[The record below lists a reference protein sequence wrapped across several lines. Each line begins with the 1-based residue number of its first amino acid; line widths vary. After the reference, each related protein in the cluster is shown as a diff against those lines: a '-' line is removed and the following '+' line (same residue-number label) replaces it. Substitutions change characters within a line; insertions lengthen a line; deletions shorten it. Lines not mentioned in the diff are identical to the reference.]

1 MIDRRFTKFKLKEKM
16 PKKDVSSAI
25 DIKFI
30 MHVFYKKLLADEHL
44 SPFFTHVTHVADHLE
59 EHLNLLTTFWSQ
71 SLFQT
76 GGYYNNM
83 FYIHKNVHEQMPF
96 EEKHY
101 KLWLDHFFKSI
112 DENYRGENAE
122 RMKNQSLSMATIM
135 KVKGL
140 SS

>member
-1 MIDRRFTKFKLKEKM
+1 MS
-16 PKKDVSSAI
+16 KKDISSAI

-30 MHVFYKKLLADEHL
+30 MHEFYKKLLADEQL
-44 SPFFTHVTHVADHLE
+44 SPFFTNVTHVADHLD
-59 EHLNLLTTFWSQ
+59 EHLDLLTTFWSQ

-76 GGYYNNM
+76 GGYFNNM
-83 FYIHKNVHEQMPF
+83 FNIHKKVHEQMPF

-112 DENYRGENAE
+112 DENYSGEYPE
-122 RMKNQSLSMATIM
+122 RMKNQALSMATIM

-140 SS
+140 NSKNN